1 MADSKMTVND
11 MNRLLNTVVNRDAS
25 DLHLAVGRP
34 PSVRM
39 SGRLISLKAAPLTNE
54 DMQVFMKSIADEKHQ
69 ESLRETG
76 SVDFGFSFEDK
87 GRFRVSLFKQRGNT
101 GLVLRLIPKDI
112 VPLDKI
118 GLPHHIKTLL
128 TKTKGLILVT
138 GPTGSGKSTTL
149 AAMIDYI
156 NVEMDR
162 HIITV
167 EDPIEFYHNH
177 KKCIITQRE
186 VGKDV
191 TSFEEAIRRA
201 LRQDP
206 DIILVGEMRDL
217 ETIRSAISAA
227 ETGHLVM
234 ATLHTTGAAKTINRI
249 IDAFPSN
256 EQEQIRTQ
264 LSMNVMAVISQLLVP
279 RQPKGR
285 VAAFEIMMMNDA
297 IAHKIRENK
306 IHTIASDIQ
315 TSSNQGMILMDDCLF
330 DLFTSGV
337 ISHTDAMRWAIKG
350 EQLAVKIQEHRAT
363 TARAAPKE
371 AEE

>member
-1 MADSKMTVND
+1 MVASKMTVND
-11 MNRLLNTVVNRDAS
+11 MNRLLNTVVNRNAS
-25 DLHLAVGRP
+25 DLHLSVGRP

-39 SGRLISLKAAPLTNE
+39 NGRLISLKADPLTNE
-54 DMQVFMKSIADEKHQ
+54 DMQVFMKSIASEKHQ
-69 ESLRETG
+69 EDLREAG

-87 GRFRVSLFKQRGNT
+87 ARFRVSLFKQRGNI
-101 GLVLRLIPKDI
+101 GLVLRLIPNEI
-112 VPLDKI
+112 LPLEKV

-128 TKTKGLILVT
+128 TRTKGLILVT

-149 AAMIDYI
+149 AGMIDYI

-167 EDPIEFYHNH
+167 EDPIEFYHEH
-177 KKCIITQRE
+177 KKSIITQRE

-191 TSFEEAIRRA
+191 TTFAEAIRRA

-217 ETIRSAISAA
+217 ETISAAISAA

-264 LSMNVMAVISQLLVP
+264 LSMNVLAVISQLLIP
-279 RQPKGR
+279 KEPKGR
-285 VAAFEIMMMNDA
+285 VAAFEIMMMTDA
-297 IAHKIRENK
+297 IGHKIRENK

-315 TSSNQGMILMDDCLF
+315 TASSRGMILMDDCLF
-330 DLFTSGV
+330 DLFTAGV
-337 ISHTDAMRWAIKG
+337 ISHTEIMRWAIKP
-350 EQLAVKIQEHRAT
+350 ETLAIKVQEHRA
-363 TARAAPKE
+363 RAGAGQ
-371 AEE
+371 